1 MPYISLFFTAF
12 IAATLLPTASE
23 GLLLILASHGHQL
36 ALLWLSA
43 TLGNTL
49 GSCVN
54 WWLGKELQR
63 FQDKKWFF
71 VTKLQLKYA
80 QKRFNRF
87 GQISL
92 LFAWLP
98 IIGDPLTFIAGVM
111 KVPFLRFL
119 ILVALGKAIRYAVV
133 LFLLCGINSIC

>member
-1 MPYISLFFTAF
+1 MPYISLFLTAF

-23 GLLLILASHGHQL
+23 GLLLYLASQGHKL
-36 ALLWLSA
+36 ALLWFSA

-54 WWLGKELQR
+54 WWLGKELQK

-71 VTKLQLKYA
+71 VSKPQLKYA

-87 GQISL
+87 GQTSL

-119 ILVALGKAIRYAVV
+119 MLVALGKAIRYAVV